1 MWNISMKCNAQ
12 CSHYEIQTSRLG
24 IEHTV
29 PETRIRF
36 FYSKFFVFPFY
47 RLPFTKRSSSEPIM
61 CVWLPQSSKRKIS
74 YPTMPWLQ
82 SFTRAQ
88 TQALFSRLLIPLYP
102 ILYIDGKRWKNNS
115 WKKTRA
121 NERRAD
127 LSTTKNVGHNW
138 RNTNPIH

>member
-102 ILYIDGKRWKNNS
+102 IFNCDQDVELTGQFCLRY
-115 WKKTRA
+115 A
-121 NERRAD
+121 
-127 LSTTKNVGHNW
+127 
-138 RNTNPIH
+138 